1 MKAIFI
7 SMCLTVAVFLCQAQT
22 GCNVKKAFAFY
33 TVSVPGIQMVD
44 ENGNAIP
51 PKADIARFIYIESFG
66 KAKPEIKT
74 VLYNNK
80 NLPATVTAVKEKTVI
95 PGGDLGNNK
104 DFKIIANK
112 SNSLWKIEL
121 QQEEDN
127 SMPGQD
133 CKNIIIKTKIKGKTC
148 SFKLLKETELMIL
161 QRY

>member
-1 MKAIFI
+1 MCIMVSAFI
-7 SMCLTVAVFLCQAQT
+7 CHAQT
-22 GCNVKKAFAFY
+22 GCNIKKASAFY

-51 PKADIARFIYIESFG
+51 PKADIVRFIYIECFG
-66 KAKPEIKT
+66 KTKPEIKT

-104 DFKIIANK
+104 DFKITANK

-121 QQEEDN
+121 QPQADN
-127 SMPGQD
+127 SMPGQN
-133 CKNIIIKTKIKGKTC
+133 CKSIIIKMKVKDKTC
-148 SFKLLKETELMIL
+148 SFKLSKETELMTL